1 MSIVNLTYLESTRAQ
16 DHIKE
21 FNEYYE
27 KGETASNSQ
36 KYQTAIDCYTK
47 CIEIS
52 SEHIDEYMTKYLEI
66 YIDVYYKRGLFYLH
80 IEKYGDSN
88 RDLTKIIEDI
98 DSSFALAYATRG
110 IVFLMYAI
118 KLKININENFKKALT
133 DFEFAVKLD
142 PELEE
147 SLKNYIIGCKKE
159 LVSPQGHIKEF
170 NEYFENG
177 QTALNS
183 QKYQTAIDCYTKCIE
198 ISSEH
203 IDEYMTKYLE
213 IYIDVYY
220 KRGLFYLHIEK
231 YGDSNRD
238 LTKIIEDIDSSFAL
252 AYATRGI
259 VFLMYA
265 IKLKININE
274 NFKKALTD
282 FEFAVKLDPELEES
296 LKNYIIGCKKEL
308 VSPQGHIKEFNEYFE
323 NGQTA
328 LNSQK
333 YQTAIDCYTK
343 CIEISSEHID
353 EYMTKYLEI
362 YIDVYY
368 KRGLFYLHIEKYGDS
383 NRDLTKIIEDIDSS
397 FALAYATRGIVFL
410 MYAIKL
416 KININENFKKALTD
430 FEFAVK
436 LDPELEESLSLKELI
451 TICKKEMDN
460 N

>member
-52 SEHIDEYMTKYLEI
+52 SEHIDEYLKEYLEI
-66 YIDVYYKRGLFYLH
+66 YISVYYERGLAFLY
-80 IEKYGDSN
+80 IEKFGDSN

-98 DSSFALAYATRG
+98 DPSFALAYATRG
-110 IVFLMYAI
+110 SVFLGYAV
-118 KLKININENFKKALT
+118 KLKININENYKKALT

-203 IDEYMTKYLE
+203 IDEYLKEYLE
-213 IYIDVYY
+213 IYISVYY
-220 KRGLFYLHIEK
+220 ERGLAFLYIEK
-231 YGDSNRD
+231 FGDSNRD
-238 LTKIIEDIDSSFAL
+238 LTKIIEDIDPSFAL
-252 AYATRGI
+252 AYATRGS
-259 VFLMYA
+259 VFLGYA
-265 IKLKININE
+265 VKLKININE
-274 NFKKALTD
+274 NYKKALTD
-282 FEFAVKLDPELEES
+282 FEFAVKLDPELEEL
-296 LKNYIIGCKKEL
+296 LKELITICKKEL
-308 VSPQGHIKEFNEYFE
+308 VSPQDHIKEFNEYLKKGE
-323 NGQTA
+323 TA
-328 LNSQK
+328 FDSKK
-333 YQTAIDCYTK
+333 YQIAINHFTK

-353 EYMTKYLEI
+353 EYMKEYLEI
-362 YIDVYY
+362 YVSVYFQ
-368 KRGLFYLHIEKYGDS
+368 RGVAFSYIEKIGDS
-383 NRDLTKIIEDIDSS
+383 IRDLTKIIEDIDPSYAS
-397 FALAYATRGIVFL
+397 AYATRGIIYYH
-410 MYAIKL
+410 YANKF
-416 KININENFKKALTD
+416 KIDINENYKKALTD